1 MVVLIALGTLD
12 LLVTPIYTKWWH
24 TAIYILIGLI
34 CYFAAWLC
42 YRDARKVAMAIDE
55 YLNSLHRQMGLRLS
69 LLKVM
74 RSEPNKSETETLQNT
89 DCDDQVDEGHPV

>member
-12 LLVTPIYTKWWH
+12 LLVTPIHTKWWH

-55 YLNSLHRQMGLRLS
+55 YLDSLHRQMGQHLS
-69 LLKVM
+69 ILKM
-74 RSEPNKSETETLQNT
+74 ITRHS
-89 DCDDQVDEGHPV
+89 DDPEDTGHPV